1 MRTKGAKN
9 KPKEELKPE
18 VTTTIQEVKPEE
30 QKDIII
36 KKDMPKPEE
45 KPQETIKQEVQE
57 ATATKPKII
66 KTTVKRLVKKDP
78 VLEID
83 QNKGTIQTKTIPK
96 KYILVGLVGLGL
108 ALAYWKKDAILEKII
123 EFKGN
128 RILKKIENE
137 GIESLEFKEV
147 KD

>member
-9 KPKEELKPE
+9 KPKVEEKPE
-18 VTTTIQEVKPEE
+18 IKTTIQEIKPEI
-30 QKDIII
+30 QSDTII

-66 KTTVKRLVKKDP
+66 KTTVKRLVKKEP

-83 QNKGTIQTKTIPK
+83 QNQGSIKSASIPK

-108 ALAYWKKDAILEKII
+108 ALAYWKKDAILSKII
-123 EFKGN
+123 EIKGN
-128 RILKKIENE
+128 RILKKLENE
-137 GIESLEFKEV
+137 GIESLDFKEV